1 MATPELIAA
10 MLTAAG
16 VDVPADPEAFA
27 RFVTAHYAAEL
38 AEARAGLIAISPR
51 HRATIEAVVG

>member
-1 MATPELIAA
+1 MATPEQVAA
-10 MLTAAG
+10 ILTAAG

-27 RFVTAHYAAEL
+27 RFVTAHYVAEL
-38 AEARAGLIAISPR
+38 AEARAGLITLSPQ